1 MELSGTLFQFCN
13 LPINS
18 FLIKIGF
25 LFTFLI
31 ILGLNYKKSVK
42 DWIFFSGFEQVM
54 DMMYYPLGRSS
65 CSDSLK
71 VLEADIQHANSLWV
85 FTFFFKWIF
94 WSLIEVVGFI
104 NLFVLLAFRLFVYV
118 FVCDC
123 IVFWL
128 WFVLVCFVIMWSWWC
143 CSYNIMQLK
152 LESLWWLWI
161 LYVFGG
167 RNVRIGMTLVV
178 FKCHLFLMGIGH
190 SVDYGFFVNF
200 RKILVLLFVV
210 NAISWILMNLHVSV
224 RCINKFFVW
233 IVWRWLCCRDLLVV
247 DIRHVSKLRW
257 VVRLDRLGTL

>member
-1 MELSGTLFQFCN
+1 MDFYSLSWLF
-13 LPINS
+13 LASTIKKVWKIES
-18 FLIKIGF
+18 FLVVLSKWWIWCITHLGGLLVVTLWKSWRLIFSMLILCEF
-25 LFTFLI
+25 L
-31 ILGLNYKKSVK
+31 
-42 DWIFFSGFEQVM
+42 
-54 DMMYYPLGRSS
+54 
-65 CSDSLK
+65 
-71 VLEADIQHANSLWV
+71 H
-85 FTFFFKWIF
+85 FFFKWIF

-200 RKILVLLFVV
+200 CKILVLLFVV